1 MHHRDTEEVHNS
13 YEGSSGHHHHRSS
26 SSSLKRKHSIAIN
39 DDSDNFRSNHL
50 FDKSS
55 SSSANIIDCSN
66 EREIWAARK
75 VDNI

>member
-1 MHHRDTEEVHNS
+1 VHHRDSEEVHNS
-13 YEGSSGHHHHRSS
+13 YEGSSGYHH
-26 SSSLKRKHSIAIN
+26 LKRKHSIAID

-55 SSSANIIDCSN
+55 SSSSSSSSANIIDYNN